1 MFNNLRSSPRSALEK
16 IIRYFH
22 RMNSPL
28 YLGYISIEIGHSIEE
43 TQEMIDD
50 LVVSGVIRALS
61 IDEKRQKNIAE
72 DANIYSL
79 VSIAQLSKA
88 NPVD

>member
-1 MFNNLRSSPRSALEK
+1 MAALEK

-28 YLGYISIEIGHSIEE
+28 YLGYISIEIGHSIEQ
-43 TQEMIDD
+43 TQEMVDNLIEA
-50 LVVSGVIRALS
+50 GVIRALS
-61 IDEKRQKNIAE
+61 IDEKRQKNIDE

-79 VSIAQLSKA
+79 VSMAQLSKA
-88 NPVD
+88 SPID